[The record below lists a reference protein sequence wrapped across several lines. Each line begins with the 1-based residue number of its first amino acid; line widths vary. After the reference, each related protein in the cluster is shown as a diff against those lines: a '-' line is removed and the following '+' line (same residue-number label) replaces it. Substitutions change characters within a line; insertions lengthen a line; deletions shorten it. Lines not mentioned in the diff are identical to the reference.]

1 MPVYVLQLIWF
12 SGGFK
17 KRITFLLKPKYVINV
32 IFHVS
37 LLLFVSCLYFFP
49 HFLPLS
55 LACSIK
61 TRIPAD
67 RMCSSEPGILP
78 PHLLIFPDLSVVS
91 LRICYL
97 SNTPFLQLFYC
108 SETFRQRPFLLWMQN
123 LAGNSSPH
131 IVFLCGPWGSAL
143 GTRVQ
148 GTGEQAWGSLVNHV
162 CADSDPGTLSGDH
175 CGLWWVT
182 SQLWTWLLRRTGG
195 LLSGYLLP
203 FSEVFASTW
212 WSLMTVPPKCHRL
225 VGLCR
230 IVYGASSVWSAALCK
245 GMVISVSTDVTFQ

>member
-1 MPVYVLQLIWF
+1 MPVYVLQLIW
-12 SGGFK
+12 SNGGFK
-17 KRITFLLKPKYVINV
+17 KNTFLLKPQYVIYV
-32 IFHVS
+32 IFHIS

-49 HFLPLS
+49 DFLPSS

-61 TRIPAD
+61 SCIPAD
-67 RMCSSEPGILP
+67 RTCSTEPGVLP
-78 PHLLIFPDLSVVS
+78 PHLLVFPYLSVVS

-108 SETFRQRPFLLWMQN
+108 SEPFKQRPFLLWMQN

-131 IVFLCGPWGSAL
+131 TVFLCGPWGSTV

-148 GTGEQAWGSLVNHV
+148 GTREEAWGSRVNRV
-162 CADSDPGTLSGDH
+162 CAGSDPGTLSGDH

-182 SQLWTWLLRRTGG
+182 SRLWTWLLRTGG
-195 LLSGYLLP
+195 SMSGDVLP
-203 FSEVFASTW
+203 FSGVLASTC
-212 WSLMTVPPKCHRL
+212 WSLMTVPPKCHCP

-230 IVYGASSVWSAALCK
+230 IVYGASGVWSAALCK
-245 GMVISVSTDVTFQ
+245 GGVTSVSTDATFQ